1 MASDPK
7 AKPPPPEIIV
17 EGDWPLFLRHPTDPY
32 ERARRAQQTA
42 DEQRER
48 AQQTAD
54 EQRESERKQR
64 ARLHTANGR
73 ERKAAKRRREVE
85 TFMKVAETVTVRKTP
100 WRVAGAALPQV
111 NKLRKLDRDFCFD
124 ELKTC
129 DPIYRVVRIPR
140 NWSRLTSLR

>member
-32 ERARRAQQTA
+32 ERARCAQQTA
-42 DEQRER
+42 DEQREH
-48 AQQTAD
+48 
-54 EQRESERKQR
+54 ERKQR

-73 ERKAAKRRREVE
+73 ERKAAKRRREVG
-85 TFMKVAETVTVRKTP
+85 TFMKVAETVIVKKTP
-100 WRVAGAALPQV
+100 CQVAGAALEQV

>member
-17 EGDWPLFLRHPTDPY
+17 EGDWPLFLRHPSDPY

-48 AQQTAD
+48 
-54 EQRESERKQR
+54 EREQR

-85 TFMKVAETVTVRKTP
+85 TFMKVAETVIVKKAP
-100 WRVAGAALPQV
+100 WQVAGAALEQV

>member
-48 AQQTAD
+48 ERERERELANKQQTV
-54 EQRESERKQR
+54 R
-64 ARLHTANGR
+64 AREG
-73 ERKAAKRRREVE
+73 KAVKRRRVKEIV
-85 TFMKVAETVTVRKTP
+85 MRVAEAAAVKKTP
-100 WRVAGAALPQV
+100 WQVAGNELDQV
-111 NKLRKLDRDFCFD
+111 NKHLRLNRLDEMDRHA
-124 ELKTC
+124 
-129 DPIYRVVRIPR
+129 IYYIIRTPS
-140 NWSRLTSLR
+140 NWSRLTSLRKR

>member
-1 MASDPK
+1 MQNHHLPRLSSRATGRFSCG
-7 AKPPPPEIIV
+7 ILLI
-17 EGDWPLFLRHPTDPY
+17 RTN
-32 ERARRAQQTA
+32 ERAARKTA

-48 AQQTAD
+48 
-54 EQRESERKQR
+54 ERKQR

-85 TFMKVAETVTVRKTP
+85 TFMKVAETVIVKKTP
-100 WRVAGAALPQV
+100 WQVAGAALEQV

-124 ELKTC
+124 DLKTC